1 MDIKGKVIRL
11 DSLFQKSAPLP
22 TTGETIDSI
31 FIEGYAN
38 TTSVDSILSDIE
50 VVMRDVIT
58 SEEKFKTLFKKFLK

>member
-22 TTGETIDSI
+22 TSGETIDSI

-38 TTSVDSILSDIE
+38 TTSVDRSG
-50 VVMRDVIT
+50 DVIP
-58 SEEKFKTLFKKFLK
+58 KTVW